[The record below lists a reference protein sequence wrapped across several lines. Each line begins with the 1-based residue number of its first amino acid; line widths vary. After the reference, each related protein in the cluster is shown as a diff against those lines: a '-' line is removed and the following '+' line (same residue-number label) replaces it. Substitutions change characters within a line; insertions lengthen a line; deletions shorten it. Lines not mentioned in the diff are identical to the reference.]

1 MPSQPAAQDKI
12 GEAAADGTVDTDG
25 TAPATGGSGGSGGIL
40 SAVSM
45 LPQTVK
51 QAGLQVRWF
60 DTA

>member
-25 TAPATGGSGGSGGIL
+25 TAPATGGSGVGGIL

-51 QAGLQVRWF
+51 QAGLQVKWF
-60 DTA
+60 NTG

>member
-1 MPSQPAAQDKI
+1 MPNQPAAQDKI

-25 TAPATGGSGGSGGIL
+25 TAPATGGSGGGGIL

-51 QAGLQVRWF
+51 QAGLQVKLF
-60 DTA
+60 NTG